1 MAEVNEKEVMM
12 PMRSSEAL
20 QHIEIT
26 VLRQMG
32 ENIAAQTR
40 HLETLSGKVDDVRE
54 RVIRIEAR
62 ETEKAVEV
70 LNARVAVLEAR
81 GQQLTGV
88 TAFGSWIVQA
98 APWLITALVVLGA
111 LFGIGKKGAP

>member
-1 MAEVNEKEVMM
+1 MTEEVMM
-12 PMRSSEAL
+12 PMSKPEAL

-40 HLETLSGKVDDVRE
+40 HLEDLSKDVRDVRE

-62 ETEKAVEV
+62 ETEKDVEA
-70 LNARVAVLEAR
+70 LEQRVKALEDSRSQVR
-81 GQQLTGV
+81 GV
-88 TAFGSWIVQA
+88 AAFGAWLAQS
-98 APWLITALVVLGA
+98 APWLLAGILAAIALIKRG
-111 LFGIGKKGAP
+111 

>member
-1 MAEVNEKEVMM
+1 VSHKEPGEVMM
-12 PMRSSEAL
+12 AMSAPDAL

-40 HLETLSGKVDDVRE
+40 HLETLSNKVDDVRE

-62 ETEKAVEV
+62 ETDKAVDT
-70 LNARVAVLEAR
+70 LSARVTQLEASR
-81 GQQLTGV
+81 NQVQGIA
-88 TAFGSWIVQA
+88 AFGSWIVQA
-98 APWLITALVVLGA
+98 APWLITAFVVVAAFL
-111 LFGIGKKGAP
+111 GIGKK

>member
-1 MAEVNEKEVMM
+1 MSDAGEVLMSITK
-12 PMRSSEAL
+12 PEAL

-32 ENIAAQTR
+32 DNIAAQTR

-62 ETEKAVEV
+62 ETEKHVEA
-70 LNARVAVLEAR
+70 LNRRVAALEAK
-81 GQQLTGV
+81 GQQVSGI
-88 TAFGSWIVQA
+88 ANFGSWIIQS
-98 APWLITALVVLGA
+98 APWLVTGIMAVLYFLGV
-111 LFGIGKKGAP
+111 KK